1 MMMIECNSLEVEQSI
16 LGGFFLW
23 GEELREKVGIVEQSD
38 FANERLGDI
47 FQRVKDKIQNTPTT
61 IKIDNILLL
70 SLISPDERAVVVECM
85 QVIVSIHSFDQ
96 YISRLKEL
104 ARKRRLRSRV
114 TTLTCGDFG
123 LSDLKKIV
131 EDEEQNHSYENS
143 KEKSKMGIDDFVSN
157 INEPQPTI
165 MTGFNSLDRTT
176 GGIKQGTLF
185 YLGARPSTGKT
196 TLAINIAMN
205 QRKFN
210 ARTVI
215 FSLEMSSG
223 MIYERI
229 AAAECDIPYAKFS
242 KRTLSEVEKGQAIQL
257 AEQIKQEEQL
267 FVLDD
272 VYSVESIC
280 NTISE
285 LKPDLA
291 IVDFIQI
298 VTTSKK
304 FIDTRSTINYIS
316 SEFKRV
322 AKNTGCVILILSQLS
337 RNGKDAPT
345 MSDLKE
351 SGSLEQDGDYI
362 ALLHR
367 PYVLDKK
374 NPDIQPERTE
384 FIMDKNKFGGNG
396 VIPMRFD
403 LKYQKFYEIDERHL
417 EGLPFE

>member
-1 MMMIECNSLEVEQSI
+1 M
-16 LGGFFLW
+16 W
-23 GEELREKVGIVEQSD
+23 GEELREKVGIIEQSD
-38 FANERLGDI
+38 FANDRLGDI
-47 FQRVKDKIQNTPTT
+47 FQRIKEKIQNTPTAM
-61 IKIDNILLL
+61 KIDNVLLL
-70 SLISPDERAVVVECM
+70 SLISQEERAVVVECM
-85 QVIVSIHSFDQ
+85 QIVVSIHSFDQ

-104 ARKRRLRSRV
+104 ARNRRLHNRV
-114 TTLTCGDFG
+114 VELTGKDFG
-123 LSDLKKIV
+123 LSDLQSIID
-131 EDEEQNHSYENS
+131 DEEKNHNYENS
-143 KEKSKMGIDDFVSN
+143 KEKSKMGIEDFVSN
-157 INEPQPTI
+157 INEPKPSI
-165 MTGFNSLDRTT
+165 LTGFHSLDKTT
-176 GGIKQGTLF
+176 GGFQKGTLF

-215 FSLEMSSG
+215 FSLEMSSS

-229 AAAECDIPYAKFS
+229 AAAECSIPYVKFS
-242 KRTLSEVEKGQAIQL
+242 RRTLSDEEKGQAIQL
-257 AEQIKQEEQL
+257 AEQIKKDEQL

-272 VYSVESIC
+272 VYSIESIC

-285 LKPDLA
+285 LKPDFA
-291 IVDFIQI
+291 VVDFIQI

-322 AKNTGCVILILSQLS
+322 AKNTGCVILVLSQLS

-374 NPDIQPERTE
+374 NPDIHPERTE